1 MKKVNSNTTPEG
13 LCKKR
18 NHKYLKYF
26 PFYMLSVIPL
36 QGLYLISDF
45 IYFMS
50 YHLIKY
56 RRNVVRTN
64 LKNSFPDKTE
74 TEIVD
79 IEKKFY
85 KHFCDVAVESIKAL
99 TISNKQISKRF
110 RVKNKELIEGLFKQ
124 KKNIILYAAHY
135 GNWEWLSFLPLYIPY
150 QSLTF
155 YQKLSND
162 YFDELMQIIRNRHGA
177 WCVESHQ
184 GYKTLVRLKNE
195 NAITVTGIIGD
206 QSPGKQSSKYWV
218 NFLNQQTAFLVG
230 ADKIAKKLNQT
241 VVYVSFQ
248 KLKRGVYEIAFESF
262 GDEHNKS
269 EDIIDKYAAALERSI
284 INAPELWL
292 WSHRRWKLTRPYNI
306 T

>member
-1 MKKVNSNTTPEG
+1 MKKINLNSTPKS
-13 LCKKR
+13 LRKR
-18 NHKYLKYF
+18 RSHKYIKFF
-26 PFYMLSVIPL
+26 PFYVLSAIPL
-36 QGLYLISDF
+36 STLYLLSDF
-45 IYFMS
+45 S
-50 YHLIKY
+50 YIILYYLIRY
-56 RRNVVRTN
+56 RRKVVRTN
-64 LKNSFPDKTE
+64 LKNSFPDKKE

-85 KHFCDVAVESIKAL
+85 KHFCDVAVESVKAL
-99 TISNKQISKRF
+99 TISNKQINKRL
-110 RVKNKELIEGLFKQ
+110 RIKNRELIEGLFRQ

-162 YFDELMQIIRNRHGA
+162 YFDELMQIIRSRHGA

-195 NAITVTGIIGD
+195 NIVTLAGIIGD
-206 QSPGKQSSKYWV
+206 QSPGKQSSKHWV

-230 ADKIAKKLNQT
+230 ADRIAKKLNQT

-284 INAPELWL
+284 INTPELWL